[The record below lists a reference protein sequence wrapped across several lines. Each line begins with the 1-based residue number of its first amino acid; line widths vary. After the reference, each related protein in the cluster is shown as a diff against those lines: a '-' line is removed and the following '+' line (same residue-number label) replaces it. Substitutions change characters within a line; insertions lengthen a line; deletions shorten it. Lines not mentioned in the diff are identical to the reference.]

1 MKKIALALVASLL
14 IPISASAWDRSY
26 NDAGNGKIN
35 FNRVTSI
42 EVLGWQSHIDGNIQV
57 NGTPIDLDSEVGFG
71 SENRFGFRLSHV
83 LSEKSAIELSY
94 MKNDHSG
101 NVNKKVT
108 FEKKDYNAGAQM
120 RLQNSWFDVAYSHNL
135 TRSKEADKEGRELFY
150 LDGLLGVKF
159 SKAEINVA
167 GQSDPATVIIPV
179 RYEENWDESFP
190 VPYLGLAAGGQIADN
205 LWLKGYVRYLKVN
218 AGGNDATHADY
229 GVNAALRLNPKARG
243 TEWFVDLGYRG
254 VRYDLK
260 SDGDKADL
268 RYTGPTLGVFA
279 RF

>member
-1 MKKIALALVASLL
+1 MKKIALALAASLL
-14 IPISASAWDRSY
+14 IPFSASAWDRSY
-26 NDAGNGKIN
+26 NAAHAGKVN
-35 FNRVTSI
+35 FNRTTSI
-42 EVLGWQSHIDGNIQV
+42 EVLGWQSHIDGDIQV
-57 NGTPIDLDSEVGFG
+57 DGTPVDLDSEVGFG

-94 MKNDHSG
+94 MKNDHAG
-101 NVNKKVT
+101 NVNKKIT
-108 FEKKDYNAGAQM
+108 FEKKDYDAGARM

-135 TRSKEADKEGRELFY
+135 TKAKEADKAGRELFY

-167 GQSDPATVIIPV
+167 GQSDPLAGPV
-179 RYEENWDESFP
+179 VTFNENWDESFP
-190 VPYLGLAAGGQIADN
+190 VPYIGLTAGGQIADN
-205 LWLKGYVRYLKVN
+205 LWLKGHVKYLKVN
-218 AGGNDATHADY
+218 SSGTDATHADY
-229 GVNAALRLNPKARG
+229 GINAALRLNPKAEG

-254 VRYDLK
+254 VRYDIK

-268 RYTGPTLGVFA
+268 RYTGPTLGLFA